1 MVSLHD
7 FLQLLDDQNIG
18 VELCEREKEVSKTL
32 FGKEKRKITQI
43 QKKIPA
49 RQVLANSSEL
59 LSKAVE
65 SFDLLPLPK
74 SMVVYLVPE
83 E

>member
-7 FLQLLDDQNIG
+7 FLQLLDDQDVG
-18 VELCEREKEVSKTL
+18 VELCERGKEVTKNL

-49 RQVLANSSEL
+49 HQILANSGEL
-59 LSKAVE
+59 LARAVE

-74 SMVVYLVPE
+74 SMVVYLAPKE
-83 E
+83 